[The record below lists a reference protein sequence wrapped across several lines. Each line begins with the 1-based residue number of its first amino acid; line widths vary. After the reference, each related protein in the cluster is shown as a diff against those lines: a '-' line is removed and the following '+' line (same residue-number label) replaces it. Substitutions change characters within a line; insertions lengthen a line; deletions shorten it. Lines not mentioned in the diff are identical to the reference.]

1 MPPWLEDTGGSSGR
15 GRILFREGFLEV
27 AFELDLKR
35 WSEISEKAE
44 QWSIPNR
51 RDKCSDLEGLGV
63 CERLGTV
70 LLGWRGGHG
79 KRQLSLEKPA
89 QIMPKKDNLP
99 PAGSGK
105 PVMALK
111 EGSEVI

>member
-1 MPPWLEDTGGSSGR
+1 M
-15 GRILFREGFLEV
+15 FREAFLEV
-27 AFELDLKR
+27 GFELDLKR

-51 RDKCSDLEGLGV
+51 RDSAQTWKALGM
-63 CERLGTV
+63 CERSGIV
-70 LLGWRGGHG
+70 LLGWSGGHG
-79 KRQLSLEKPA
+79 KRKLSLEKFA
-89 QIMPKKDNLP
+89 QIMPQKDNLP

-111 EGSEVI
+111 EGSKVI